1 MLHYFPGMTPE
12 FVVYGPKGAPD
23 GTGMPWDWWEAGKA
37 YIEAMR
43 RPAD

>member
-1 MLHYFPGMTPE
+1 MLKHFPGLTPDY
-12 FVVYGPKGAPD
+12 VVNGPN
-23 GTGMPWDWWEAGKA
+23 GTGMPWDWWENGRA

>member
-1 MLHYFPGMTPE
+1 MLHYFPGMTVKDVTE
-12 FVVYGPKGAPD
+12 GPT